1 VAPSGGLIAKG
12 RNSQDAL
19 QDWSPGAWRRG
30 FFVPAAGVIALCRSS
45 GKIAPVQHKPS
56 SPDNHA
62 ADFWLA
68 CSAIVVVAILQV
80 FLINHLSLGPRWLAP
95 AAEIAL
101 LLPLAAMFRI
111 RQKRARHA
119 IAEDQIIDPQWRV
132 VRFLALGLITLMMVM
147 NFAALAELVR
157 ALLAGRSETG
167 TTLLIDAVIIWMINI
182 IVFALW
188 FWGLDGGG
196 PAVRHAQGKPT
207 FEFLFPQ
214 AALNQNTATPFSPGF
229 VDYLFLAF
237 TNATAFSPTDTMP
250 LSQRAK
256 LLMMAQAMISLLT
269 IAFVAARAVNILA

>member
-1 VAPSGGLIAKG
+1 M
-12 RNSQDAL
+12 
-19 QDWSPGAWRRG
+19 
-30 FFVPAAGVIALCRSS
+30 
-45 GKIAPVQHKPS
+45 QHKPV
-56 SPDNHA
+56 SPDAHA

-101 LLPLAAMFRI
+101 LVPLAAMFRI
-111 RQKRARHA
+111 RQKRARHTV
-119 IAEDQIIDPQWRV
+119 AEGQIKQSRV
-132 VRFLALGLITLMMVM
+132 LRFLALGLIALMMVM

-157 ALLAGRSETG
+157 ALLAGQSETG

-196 PAVRHAQGKPT
+196 PALRHAQGRPS
-207 FEFLFPQ
+207 FEFMFPQ
-214 AALNQNTATPFSPGF
+214 ALLNPSDAARFSPGF

>member
-1 VAPSGGLIAKG
+1 M
-12 RNSQDAL
+12 
-19 QDWSPGAWRRG
+19 
-30 FFVPAAGVIALCRSS
+30 
-45 GKIAPVQHKPS
+45 QHKS
-56 SPDNHA
+56 LSPDAHA
-62 ADFWLA
+62 FDFWLA
-68 CSAIVVVAILQV
+68 CSAIVAVAVLQF
-80 FLINHLSLGPRWLAP
+80 FLINDLSLGPRWLAP

-101 LLPLAAMFRI
+101 LIPLAVLFRI
-111 RQKRARHA
+111 RQKRVRRAVAAGR
-119 IAEDQIIDPQWRV
+119 IVDNQWRV
-132 VRFLALGLITLMMVM
+132 IRYLALGLITVMMVM

-157 ALLAGRSETG
+157 ALLAGRTENG
-167 TTLLIDAVIIWMINI
+167 TTLLVDAVIIWMINI

-188 FWGLDGGG
+188 FWELDGGG
-196 PAVRHAQGKPT
+196 PAVRHAQQKSS

-214 AALNQNTATPFSPGF
+214 ALIKDAALFSPGF

>member
-1 VAPSGGLIAKG
+1 MRCTGAFFCGAVVVKCLGTLFRLIP
-12 RNSQDAL
+12 NES
-19 QDWSPGAWRRG
+19 
-30 FFVPAAGVIALCRSS
+30 AA
-45 GKIAPVQHKPS
+45 VQHKPV
-56 SPDNHA
+56 SPDTHA

-68 CSAIVVVAILQV
+68 CGAIVVVAILQI

-111 RQKRARHA
+111 RQKRARHTA
-119 IAEDQIIDPQWRV
+119 AEGQITQSRV
-132 VRFLALGLITLMMVM
+132 IRFLALGLIALMMVM

-196 PAVRHAQGKPT
+196 PAVRHAQGKPS

-214 AALNQNTATPFSPGF
+214 ALLNQSDAARFSPGF

>member
-1 VAPSGGLIAKG
+1 VSHKPV
-12 RNSQDAL
+12 
-19 QDWSPGAWRRG
+19 SPGT
-30 FFVPAAGVIALCRSS
+30 
-45 GKIAPVQHKPS
+45 
-56 SPDNHA
+56 HA
-62 ADFWLA
+62 SDFWFA
-68 CSAIVVVAILQV
+68 CSAIAVVAMLQV
-80 FLINHLSLGPRWLAP
+80 FLINDLSLGPRWLAP

-101 LLPLAAMFRI
+101 LIPLAALFRV
-111 RQKRARHA
+111 RQKRVRRAVAAGHLV
-119 IAEDQIIDPQWRV
+119 DHQWRV
-132 VRFLALGLITLMMVM
+132 IRYLALGLIAVMMVM
-147 NFAALAELVR
+147 NFIALAELVR
-157 ALLAGRSETG
+157 ALLAGRSENG
-167 TTLLIDAVIIWMINI
+167 TTLLVDAVIIWMINI

-196 PAVRHAQGKPT
+196 PAVRHAQGRST

-214 AALNQNTATPFSPGF
+214 ALVNQKDAAAFSPSF

>member
-1 VAPSGGLIAKG
+1 MS
-12 RNSQDAL
+12 
-19 QDWSPGAWRRG
+19 
-30 FFVPAAGVIALCRSS
+30 
-45 GKIAPVQHKPS
+45 HKLV
-56 SPDNHA
+56 SPDAHA

-68 CSAIVVVAILQV
+68 CSAIVMVAVLQS
-80 FLINHLSLGPRWLAP
+80 FLINDLSLGPRWLAP

-101 LLPLAAMFRI
+101 LIPLAALFRI
-111 RQKRARHA
+111 RQKRVRRAVA
-119 IAEDQIIDPQWRV
+119 AGKLIDYQWRV
-132 VRFLALGLITLMMVM
+132 IRYLALGLITVMMVM

-157 ALLAGRSETG
+157 ALLAGRTENG

-182 IVFALW
+182 TVFALW

-196 PAVRHAQGKPT
+196 PAIRHEQQKSA

-214 AALNQNTATPFSPGF
+214 ALIKGDTFFSPGF

>member
-1 VAPSGGLIAKG
+1 MQP
-12 RNSQDAL
+12 N
-19 QDWSPGAWRRG
+19 PT
-30 FFVPAAGVIALCRSS
+30 
-45 GKIAPVQHKPS
+45 
-56 SPDNHA
+56 SPDTHA

-68 CSAIVVVAILQV
+68 CCAIVVVAILQV

-101 LLPLAAMFRI
+101 LLPLAAMFRV
-111 RQKRARHA
+111 RQKRVSRAVAAGHLM
-119 IAEDQIIDPQWRV
+119 DNQWRV
-132 VRFLALGLITLMMVM
+132 IRYLALGLITLMMVM

-196 PAVRHAQGKPT
+196 PAVRHAEQKSS

-214 AALNQNTATPFSPGF
+214 ALIKDAAPFSPGF

>member
-1 VAPSGGLIAKG
+1 VQQ
-12 RNSQDAL
+12 R
-19 QDWSPGAWRRG
+19 
-30 FFVPAAGVIALCRSS
+30 
-45 GKIAPVQHKPS
+45 PV
-56 SPDNHA
+56 SPDAHA

-68 CSAIVVVAILQV
+68 CSAIVVVAILQI

-95 AAEIAL
+95 AAELAL
-101 LLPLAAMFRI
+101 LIPLAAMFRA
-111 RQKRARHA
+111 RQKRGRSAVAAGR
-119 IAEDQIIDPQWRV
+119 IVDRQWRV
-132 VRFLALGLITLMMVM
+132 IRYLALGLIAVMMVM

-157 ALLAGRSETG
+157 ALLAGKSETG

-196 PAVRHAQGKPT
+196 PTIRHAQGKTT

-214 AALNQNTATPFSPGF
+214 ALVDQKEAAPFSPGF

>member
-1 VAPSGGLIAKG
+1 MS
-12 RNSQDAL
+12 
-19 QDWSPGAWRRG
+19 
-30 FFVPAAGVIALCRSS
+30 
-45 GKIAPVQHKPS
+45 HKPV
-56 SPDNHA
+56 SPDTHA
-62 ADFWLA
+62 ADFWFA
-68 CSAIVVVAILQV
+68 CSAIVVVAVLQV
-80 FLINHLSLGPRWLAP
+80 VLINHLSLGPRWLAP

-101 LLPLAAMFRI
+101 LIPLAALFRV
-111 RQKRARHA
+111 RLKHVRRAVAAGH
-119 IAEDQIIDPQWRV
+119 IVDYQWRV
-132 VRFLALGLITLMMVM
+132 IRYLALGLIAVMMVM
-147 NFAALAELVR
+147 NFIALAELVR
-157 ALLAGRSETG
+157 ALLAGRSESG
-167 TTLLIDAVIIWMINI
+167 TTLLVDAVIIWMINI

-196 PAVRHAQGKPT
+196 PAVRHDEGRST

-214 AALNQNTATPFSPGF
+214 ALVKDAAPFSPGF

>member
-1 VAPSGGLIAKG
+1 
-12 RNSQDAL
+12 
-19 QDWSPGAWRRG
+19 
-30 FFVPAAGVIALCRSS
+30 
-45 GKIAPVQHKPS
+45 VQHKPV
-56 SPDNHA
+56 SPDTHA

-68 CSAIVVVAILQV
+68 CGAIVVVAILQV
-80 FLINHLSLGPRWLAP
+80 FLINHLTLGPRWLAP

-101 LLPLAAMFRI
+101 LLPLAAMFRV
-111 RQKRARHA
+111 RQRRVRQAVAAGR
-119 IAEDQIIDPQWRV
+119 IIDHQWRII
-132 VRFLALGLITLMMVM
+132 RHLALALITLITVM
-147 NFAALAELVR
+147 NFAALTELVR

-196 PAVRHAQGKPT
+196 PAVRHAQGRPS

-214 AALNQNTATPFSPGF
+214 ALLNPSDAARFSPGF